1 MKALAFDSH
10 FATSSD
16 RFPFVQVALSRA
28 FHSFKRL
35 SEEKT
40 GAKREREENTCASR
54 SLPVLAQG
62 LERKRFLLSW
72 QRDK

>member
-1 MKALAFDSH
+1 MKALASDSH

-28 FHSFKRL
+28 FQSFKRL
-35 SEEKT
+35 SEET